1 MSLSPSAAMAA
12 TTCAERPP
20 WRGRSVRGR
29 SAPGRLW
36 RYCLGVSLL
45 LHGALLWLP
54 VGGPPA
60 PSASRPQPAL
70 TLTLKSSRAALPVAT
85 PSPATP
91 VASSAGRGGARHFDA
106 TPRAA
111 TSRALSAS
119 RVPPAASEAPATP
132 AAPPPTSA
140 ELPSH
145 LDVDELRAQARD
157 LARASP
163 ETLVRGGER
172 RPLPADPLDGA
183 RLEALARRI
192 GKPLQVASERSLA
205 DGSRIVRFVGNV
217 CLRVPRNLPMG
228 FENAFGPTVLVPTNC
243 SD

>member
-1 MSLSPSAAMAA
+1 MAA
-12 TTCAERPP
+12 TACAERLP

-54 VGGPPA
+54 ARGLRERSA
-60 PSASRPQPAL
+60 PVPVM
-70 TLTLKSSRAALPVAT
+70 TLTLKSSRAAQPVAA

-91 VASSAGRGGARHFDA
+91 VASFAVRGGARHFHA
-106 TPRAA
+106 PPHAA

-119 RVPPAASEAPATP
+119 RVPPAASEAAATP
-132 AAPPPTSA
+132 AESPSTSA
-140 ELPSH
+140 ESPPR
-145 LDVDELRAQARD
+145 LDVDALRAQARD
-157 LARASP
+157 LARTPAAGP
-163 ETLVRGGER
+163 VRGGER
-172 RPLPADPLDGA
+172 RLPPPDPLDGA

-192 GKPLQVASERSLA
+192 GKPLQVASERPLA
-205 DGSRIVRFVGNV
+205 DSSRMVRFVGNV

-228 FENAFGPTVLVPTNC
+228 FENAFGPTVLLPTNC

>member
-1 MSLSPSAAMAA
+1 MRLSPSAAMAA
-12 TTCAERPP
+12 TACAERLP
-20 WRGRSVRGR
+20 WRARSVRGR

-54 VGGPPA
+54 ARGLRERGA
-60 PSASRPQPAL
+60 PVPVM
-70 TLTLKSSRAALPVAT
+70 TLTLKSSRAALPVAAL
-85 PSPATP
+85 SPATS
-91 VASSAGRGGARHFDA
+91 VASSAVRGGVRHFDA

-111 TSRALSAS
+111 TSRALSVS
-119 RVPPAASEAPATP
+119 RVPPAASGAPATP
-132 AAPPPTSA
+132 AVPPSTSA
-140 ELPSH
+140 ESPPH

-157 LARASP
+157 LARAP
-163 ETLVRGGER
+163 ATALVRGGER
-172 RPLPADPLDGA
+172 RLPPADPLDGA

-192 GKPLQVASERSLA
+192 GKPLQVASERPLA
-205 DGSRIVRFVGNV
+205 DGSRMVRFVGNV

-228 FENAFGPTVLVPTNC
+228 FENAFGPTVLLPTNC